1 MPDKK
6 TGPLRE
12 VRKPLPKHS
21 ATYLGR
27 SEEAL
32 QVCEQTAA
40 YGRLTRLAQVVT
52 DVVVIMVAF
61 SSLAV
66 YFNINISAV

>member
-12 VRKPLPKHS
+12 VRKPLLKES
-21 ATYLGR
+21 ATYLGG

-32 QVCEQTAA
+32 
-40 YGRLTRLAQVVT
+40 
-52 DVVVIMVAF
+52 
-61 SSLAV
+61 
-66 YFNINISAV
+66 